1 MNEVSLP
8 NTHDQ
13 PTFPRGFLPTPDP
26 LLRLPPGCEAWD
38 ALGAELHKLVL
49 SDYLRG
55 RVQDLPP
62 FPLAALSS
70 KAEHWRAA
78 SLFAYISSLYVLGTS
93 GQLLPR
99 IPAVVAVPFHAVATR
114 LGIPPIL
121 SYALQAMV
129 NWRRIDPAGP
139 IAAGNLTL
147 LHNFLGGMDEE
158 WFVTLHIEIEAKAGA
173 ALRVLAPAQAAA
185 TNDNAETLI
194 AHLQTVGDTL
204 QTMYDIL
211 GRMTEHCDPY
221 IYYHR
226 VRPFMFGWKD
236 NAALPEGVLYEGV
249 ADYGGKP
256 VQLRGETGAQSG
268 IIPAID
274 AALGIHHERDEM
286 RVYLMEM
293 RDYMPPRDRSFVEAL
308 EQGPSIRQ
316 YVAAHATAQPA
327 LRDAYNYA
335 VEKLTQFRTR
345 HIEFAALY
353 ILKPAQT
360 TDAVGTGGTPF
371 TYYLKKH
378 KQETAAHLL

>member
-1 MNEVSLP
+1 MTKVF
-8 NTHDQ
+8 DQ
-13 PTFPRGFLPTPDP
+13 PTFPRGFLPDPDP
-26 LLRLPPGCEAWD
+26 LLHLPHGCEAWD

-49 SDYLRG
+49 SDHLRG
-55 RVQDLPP
+55 RVQTLPP
-62 FPLAALSS
+62 FPVDLLQTE
-70 KAEHWRAA
+70 AELWRAT
-78 SLFAYISSLYVLGTS
+78 SLFAYVSSLYVLGSS
-93 GQLLPR
+93 GAPLPR
-99 IPAVVAVPFHAVATR
+99 IPAVLAIPFHMVATR

-121 SYALQAMV
+121 SYALQAMY

-158 WFVTLHIEIEAKAGA
+158 WFVALHIEIEAKAGA
-173 ALRVLAPAQAAA
+173 ALSVLASAQSAV
-185 TNDNAETLI
+185 TNDDPATLI
-194 AHLQTVGDTL
+194 AHLQTIGNTL
-204 QTMYDIL
+204 QTMYAIL
-211 GRMTEHCDPY
+211 GRMTEQCDPY

-236 NAALPEGVLYEGV
+236 NAAFPEGVLYEGV

-274 AALGIHHERDEM
+274 AALGIRHERDEM
-286 RVYLMEM
+286 RIYLMEM
-293 RDYMPPRDRSFVEAL
+293 REYMPPRDRAFVEAL

-316 YVAAHATAQPA
+316 YIAARATTQPA

-371 TYYLKKH
+371 TFYLKKH
-378 KQETAAHLL
+378 KKETAAHLL

>member
-1 MNEVSLP
+1 MQSPSFFN
-8 NTHDQ
+8 
-13 PTFPRGFLPTPDP
+13 RGFLPDPDP
-26 LLRLPPGCEAWD
+26 RLQLPAGCEAWD

-49 SDYLRG
+49 SDHLRQQ
-55 RVQDLPP
+55 VEALPP
-62 FPLAALSS
+62 FPLNTLT
-70 KAEHWRAA
+70 AEADHWRAA
-78 SLFAYISSLYVLGTS
+78 SLFAYVSSLYVLGS
-93 GQLLPR
+93 NGQPVPR
-99 IPAVVAVPFHAVATR
+99 IPAVLAVPFHAVATK

-129 NWRRIDPAGP
+129 NWRRIDPTGP

-158 WFVTLHIEIEAKAGA
+158 WFVTLHIEIEAKAGR
-173 ALRVLAPAQAAA
+173 ALSILAPAQQAVIDDDPA
-185 TNDNAETLI
+185 TLI
-194 AHLQTVGDTL
+194 AHFQTIADTL
-204 QTMYDIL
+204 QTMYEIL
-211 GRMTEHCDPY
+211 GRMTERCDPY

-249 ADYGGKP
+249 SAFGGKP

-293 RDYMPPRDRSFVEAL
+293 REYMPPRDRAFVAAL
-308 EQGPSIRQ
+308 EQGPSIRA
-316 YVAAHATAQPA
+316 YVEKQRVPCPT
-327 LRDAYNYA
+327 LCDAYNYA
-335 VEKLTQFRTR
+335 VEKLAQFRTR

-353 ILKPAQT
+353 ILKPAQGQA
-360 TDAVGTGGTPF
+360 AVGTGGTPF

-378 KQETAAHLL
+378 KQETEAHRL

>member
-1 MNEVSLP
+1 MTNSP
-8 NTHDQ
+8 AQ
-13 PTFPRGFLPTPDP
+13 PTFPRGFLPNPDP
-26 LLRLPPGCEAWD
+26 LLRLPAGCEAWD

-49 SDYLRG
+49 SNHLRE
-55 RVQDLPP
+55 RVQALPL
-62 FPLAALSS
+62 FPVDALQTE
-70 KAEHWRAA
+70 AELWRAA
-78 SLFAYISSLYVLGTS
+78 SLFAYVSSLYVLGS
-93 GQLLPR
+93 NGQLLPR
-99 IPAVVAVPFHAVATR
+99 IPAVLAVPFHAVATR

-121 SYALQAMV
+121 SYALQAMH

-173 ALRVLAPAQAAA
+173 ALSALAPAQAAVTSDDPA
-185 TNDNAETLI
+185 TLI

-204 QTMYDIL
+204 QTIYEIL

-249 ADYGGKP
+249 AAYGGNP

-286 RVYLMEM
+286 RIYLMEM
-293 RDYMPPRDRSFVEAL
+293 REYMPPRDRAFVEAL
-308 EQGPSIRQ
+308 EEGPSIRH
-316 YVAAHATAQPA
+316 YIAARATAQPA

-335 VEKLTQFRTR
+335 IEKLTQFRTR

-371 TYYLKKH
+371 THYLKKH
-378 KQETAAHLL
+378 KQETEAHLL

>member
-1 MNEVSLP
+1 MHNRNDTFP
-8 NTHDQ
+8 
-13 PTFPRGFLPTPDP
+13 FPRGFLPDPDP
-26 LLRLPPGCEAWD
+26 LLHLPAGCEAWD
-38 ALGAELHKLVL
+38 ALGAELHKLVV
-49 SDYLRG
+49 SDHLRD
-55 RVQDLPP
+55 RVQALPA
-62 FPLAALSS
+62 FPLDVLQTEAAL
-70 KAEHWRAA
+70 WRAA
-78 SLFAYISSLYVLGTS
+78 SLLAYISSLYVLGS
-93 GQLLPR
+93 RGQLLPR

-173 ALRVLAPAQAAA
+173 ALRVLAPAQAATLTADSA
-185 TNDNAETLI
+185 TI
-194 AHLQTVGDTL
+194 SAHLQTIGDTL
-204 QTMYDIL
+204 QTMHDIL

-249 ADYGGKP
+249 PAYDGKP

-293 RDYMPPRDRSFVEAL
+293 REYMPPRDRAFVEAL

-316 YVAAHATAQPA
+316 YVAARATAQPV
-327 LRDAYNYA
+327 LRAAYNYA
-335 VEKLTQFRTR
+335 VEKLTEFRTR

-378 KQETAAHLL
+378 KTETAAHLL

>member
-1 MNEVSLP
+1 MTNPS
-8 NTHDQ
+8 TK
-13 PTFPRGFLPTPDP
+13 PTFPRGFLPDPDP
-26 LLRLPPGCEAWD
+26 LLHLPPGCEAWD
-38 ALGAELHKLVL
+38 ALGAELHKLVI
-49 SDYLRG
+49 SDHLRK
-55 RVQDLPP
+55 RVEGLPA
-62 FPLAALSS
+62 FPLDTLQSEAKL
-70 KAEHWRAA
+70 WRAA
-78 SLFAYISSLYVLGTS
+78 SLLAYISSLYVLGS
-93 GQLLPR
+93 GGPPQAR
-99 IPAVVAVPFHAVATR
+99 IPAVVAVPFYAVATR

-121 SYALQAMV
+121 SYALQAMH

-173 ALRVLAPAQAAA
+173 ALRLLAPAQAATLTDDSA
-185 TNDNAETLI
+185 TI
-194 AHLQTVGDTL
+194 SAHLQTVGDTL

-211 GRMTEHCDPY
+211 GRMTERCDPY

-236 NAALPEGVLYEGV
+236 NAALPHGVLYEGV
-249 ADYGGKP
+249 VEYGGRP
-256 VQLRGETGAQSG
+256 VQLRGETGAQSA

-286 RVYLMEM
+286 RVYLTEM
-293 RDYMPPRDRSFVEAL
+293 RDYVPPRDRAFVAVL
-308 EQGPSIRQ
+308 EQGGSIRQ
-316 YVAAHATAQPA
+316 YVADRQAAQPA

-371 TYYLKKH
+371 TFYLKKH
-378 KQETAAHLL
+378 IKETDAHLL